1 MTDRLTALN
10 PIASLSQALR
20 RALERLA
27 TAILARDQDGARLR
41 LLIVSG
47 MVAAVW
53 LAAALIMDFPRVLPE
68 AFLAILPFPINILT
82 DLATSLFHPQVLVH
96 IVALLAALWLGLR
109 GGALYLADL
118 FELEDSSIAFRY
130 LMGALFGLAYD
141 HLEINHEA
149 LERLNQSSPLLR
161 IGGPGY
167 ITVHLGFAAVF
178 EAAEGRPC
186 IKIFGPSERQFIEG
200 FDRLREVVDLRDQL
214 ITVGEIRA
222 LTRDGYVVYARD
234 AQMLLRVHSG
244 GRSRSL
250 RDPYPFDPAAV
261 RRLVYGQAV
270 SQGGARRWSQGLGQ
284 IVADEIARFVREHTI
299 EEFLAMPPASYLEGR
314 DQQQDHR
321 KAFHL
326 SREELTRRFH
336 TEASRARLRRRGL
349 EMDWVGVGTWEV
361 RDPPSPAQGPGM
373 GNAIV
378 GTWRALQRARQ
389 TRDPDYLPLQSA
401 LASQQA
407 VERVLQSLVEAW
419 RQARCHSLLAEFDE
433 QLKEMR
439 RALVLDDLELP
450 PYFERA
456 LEHIGNSRIEDYP

>member
-1 MTDRLTALN
+1 MADQMTALN
-10 PIASLSQALR
+10 PIAPLSQALR
-20 RALERLA
+20 GALERVA
-27 TAILARDQDGARLR
+27 TAILARDQSGAHLR
-41 LLIVSG
+41 LLLVSG
-47 MVAAVW
+47 LVAAVW
-53 LAAALIMDFPRVLPE
+53 LAAAFIMDFPRVLPE
-68 AFLAILPFPINILT
+68 AFLAVLPFPVNVLI
-82 DLATSLFHPQVLVH
+82 DLATSFFHPSVLVH

-130 LMGALFGLAYD
+130 LMGAIFGLAYD

-149 LERLNQSSPLLR
+149 LERLNQGSPLLR

-214 ITVGEIRA
+214 VTVGEVRA
-222 LTRDGYVVYARD
+222 LTRDGYVIYARD

-244 GRSRSL
+244 DRSRSL
-250 RDPYPFDPAAV
+250 SRPYPFDPAAV

-284 IVADEIARFVREHTI
+284 IVAEEIARFVREHTI
-299 EEFLAMPPASYLEGR
+299 DEFLAMPPDSYLEG
-314 DQQQDHR
+314 DEQQDR
-321 KAFHL
+321 RRAFHL
-326 SREELTRRFH
+326 SRGELTRRFH
-336 TEASRARLRRRGL
+336 TEAARDRLKRRGL

-389 TRDPDYLPLQSA
+389 VRDPDYLPLQSA

-407 VERVLQSLVEAW
+407 VERVLQSLVQAW
-419 RQARCHSLLAEFDE
+419 GQARCHSLLAEFDE
-433 QLKEMR
+433 QLREMR
-439 RALVLDDLELP
+439 RALILDGLELP